1 MNILLKRNNTGL
13 SDELIKQIVKI
24 ILGYVSARKI
34 IIYGSRGRGDFKPT
48 SDIDI
53 AVECY
58 DVNSEASILNEVL
71 SDQLTTLLKCE
82 IVTLERVAAKLRK
95 EILKEGVVIFE
106 KI

>member
-24 ILGYVSARKI
+24 ILGYVSVRKI

-82 IVTLERVAAKLRK
+82 IVNLERVAAKLRK